1 MIIKTRS
8 AGLTHSPLSSASDYK
23 ESPASLGRTT
33 IKHIGN
39 ACTTKWGICEHS
51 NNRFSFREQTKLK
64 CAGLCWKSKGLETES
79 PLKYSE
85 MKYAKYKHNGSG
97 TEVKVEGFMPD
108 KGKQWTC
115 QVPESQLFSSDIGQD
130 TKPQGTHKLKH
141 KSIIIISSK
150 SKTG

>member
-1 MIIKTRS
+1 
-8 AGLTHSPLSSASDYK
+8 
-23 ESPASLGRTT
+23 
-33 IKHIGN
+33 
-39 ACTTKWGICEHS
+39 
-51 NNRFSFREQTKLK
+51 
-64 CAGLCWKSKGLETES
+64 
-79 PLKYSE
+79 
-85 MKYAKYKHNGSG
+85 MKYAKYKHNGPG

-150 SKTG
+150 SKNG